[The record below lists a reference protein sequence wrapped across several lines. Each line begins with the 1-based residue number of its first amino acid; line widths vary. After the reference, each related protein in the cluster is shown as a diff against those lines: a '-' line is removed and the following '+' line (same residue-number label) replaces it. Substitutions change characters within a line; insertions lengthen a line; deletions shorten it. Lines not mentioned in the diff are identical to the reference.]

1 MLSPDSLRHY
11 IQPAEGS
18 LDRNSWVFSPDILP
32 HMVLENVKALLG
44 GHLVQF
50 LAPFFILHSH
60 GGGACPAIAISTIC
74 LPFLLPMQTM
84 YLIQGGFDM
93 VPRLGA

>member
-1 MLSPDSLRHY
+1 
-11 IQPAEGS
+11 
-18 LDRNSWVFSPDILP
+18 
-32 HMVLENVKALLG
+32 MVLENVKALLG

-60 GGGACPAIAISTIC
+60 GGGAFPAISISIIY
-74 LPFLLPMQTM
+74 LSFLLPMQTM
-84 YLIQGGFDM
+84 YLIQGGFDL